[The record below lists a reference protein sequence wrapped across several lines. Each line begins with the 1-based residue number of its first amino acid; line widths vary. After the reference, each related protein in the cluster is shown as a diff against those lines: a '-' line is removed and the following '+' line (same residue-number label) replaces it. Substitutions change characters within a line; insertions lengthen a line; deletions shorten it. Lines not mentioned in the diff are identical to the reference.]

1 MKTRHSPA
9 VAMAYGLTFRE
20 DKFDMNPGDCIY
32 LYTDGVTE
40 AMDTE
45 RNLYGTDRMLKA
57 LDDHSAEQTGE
68 LLASMKREVESFV
81 KDAPQFDD
89 ITMLALHYYGGRG
102 NPAGESW
109 EITVEAKTENLTALF
124 DFLKEHLDER
134 GCSSRSQSQIKLAA
148 EEIFVN
154 VANYAYNPDIG
165 PVTIRLDVKDDT
177 ASITFIDRGV
187 PYDPLAKP
195 DPDVTLPAVE
205 RTIGGLGIYM
215 AKKSMDSFFYEYK
228 DGQNVLHMQKR
239 L

>member
-1 MKTRHSPA
+1 MSSQLCEANEAEFFVTVWLGILEISTGKVTASNAGHEDPAILRRGGSYELLKTRHSPA

-89 ITMLALHYYGGRG
+89 ITMLALHYYGGRVT
-102 NPAGESW
+102 AG
-109 EITVEAKTENLTALF
+109 L
-124 DFLKEHLDER
+124 
-134 GCSSRSQSQIKLAA
+134 
-148 EEIFVN
+148 
-154 VANYAYNPDIG
+154 
-165 PVTIRLDVKDDT
+165 
-177 ASITFIDRGV
+177 
-187 PYDPLAKP
+187 
-195 DPDVTLPAVE
+195 
-205 RTIGGLGIYM
+205 
-215 AKKSMDSFFYEYK
+215 
-228 DGQNVLHMQKR
+228 
-239 L
+239 